1 MNITTMKMTE
11 NSDTYLYCQEIV
23 DKYDHDRYL
32 TILYSPA
39 EKRPALAALYAF
51 NYEISKI
58 REVVSEPMLGE
69 IRLQWWREAIDDI
82 FKGIMRNHDIIPAL
96 SAAIAQHEL
105 CRDSLMTIID
115 ARAQDLYDEPLENNA
130 ALEKYLS
137 QTAGKLSCLA
147 VHILGQRD
155 IDDLAQRLGIVWG
168 YLGIIRAVPY
178 HLSLKKSYIPVDL
191 MAEQGLSHTKFLSPE
206 GGAETKSIIQALCHQ
221 AQLHLDY
228 ITANKG
234 RIDTAARPAFL
245 LTSLARSYLKTIK
258 KADFNPFVL
267 AEKKDALPRQW
278 RLFIAAMFN
287 LV

>member
-1 MNITTMKMTE
+1 MTE
-11 NSDTYLYCQEIV
+11 NSAPHLYYQRMV

-39 EKRPALAALYAF
+39 EKRSALFALYAF

-69 IRLQWWREAIDDI
+69 IRLQWWREAIEGI
-82 FKGIMRNHDIIPAL
+82 FQGDMRNHEVIPTL
-96 SAAIAQHEL
+96 SAAITQNEI

-115 ARAQDLYDEPLENNA
+115 GRAQDLYDEALKNNA
-130 ALEKYLS
+130 ELEKYLS

-155 IDDLAQRLGIVWG
+155 IDDLAQRLGIAWG

-178 HLSLKKSYIPVDL
+178 HLSLKKNYIPADL
-191 MAEQGLSHTKFLSPE
+191 MNKYGLSHAKFLSPD
-206 GGAETKSIIQALCHQ
+206 GAAETKSIIQALCHQ
-221 AQLHLDY
+221 AQQHLDH

-234 RIDTAARPAFL
+234 RIETTSRSAFL
-245 LTSLARSYLKTIK
+245 LTSLARSYLQTIK

-278 RLFIAAMFN
+278 RLFISAMFN
-287 LV
+287 HI

>member
-1 MNITTMKMTE
+1 MRMTE
-11 NSDTYLYCQEIV
+11 NSAPHLYCQRMV

-39 EKRPALAALYAF
+39 EKRSALFALYAF

-69 IRLQWWREAIDDI
+69 IRLQWWREAIEGI
-82 FKGIMRNHDIIPAL
+82 FQGDMRNHEVIPDL
-96 SAAIAQHEL
+96 STAIAQHGL
-105 CRDSLMTIID
+105 CRDSLMAIID
-115 ARAQDLYDEPLENNA
+115 ARAQDLYDEPLQNNA

-137 QTAGKLSCLA
+137 RTAGQLSCLA

-191 MAEQGLSHTKFLSPE
+191 MAKQGLSHAKFLSPE
-206 GGAETKSIIQALCHQ
+206 GGAETKSIIEALCHQ
-221 AQLHLDY
+221 AQPHLDY

-234 RIDTAARPAFL
+234 RIDGTSRPAFL

-258 KADFNPFVL
+258 KADFNPFIL